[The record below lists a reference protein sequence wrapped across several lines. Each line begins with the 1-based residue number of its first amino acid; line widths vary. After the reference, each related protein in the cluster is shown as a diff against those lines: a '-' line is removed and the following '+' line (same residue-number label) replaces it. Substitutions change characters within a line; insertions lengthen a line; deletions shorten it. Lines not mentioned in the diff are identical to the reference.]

1 MPTSALQVARTG
13 LEAQDA
19 RMRVIANNLANV
31 GTTGFKRD
39 RANFATL
46 AYQDARVA
54 GQQSSNET
62 AYATGLNL
70 GTGVS
75 IQSTTRIETVG
86 ALSSTG
92 NSLDL
97 ALDGPGYFQIQLPG
111 GQLGYT
117 RAGNFTRS
125 SDGQLVTTQGYPVLP
140 PISIPDG
147 TTSLSISED
156 GTVSA
161 SVDGETEATQIG
173 QITVASF
180 ANPGGLQALADNF
193 MLETGASGP
202 VQIGVAGTEGR
213 GNIRQ
218 GMLEGSNVNIV
229 EELVD
234 MIEAQRAYEINSK
247 MISAIDEML
256 RNANQTL

>member
-1 MPTSALQVARTG
+1 MRWLTKRPRTTTS
-13 LEAQDA
+13 
-19 RMRVIANNLANV
+19 
-31 GTTGFKRD
+31 
-39 RANFATL
+39 
-46 AYQDARVA
+46 
-54 GQQSSNET
+54 QSSNET

-97 ALDGPGYFQIQLPG
+97 ALDGPGYFQVQLPG

-161 SVDGETEATQIG
+161 SVDGETDATQIG